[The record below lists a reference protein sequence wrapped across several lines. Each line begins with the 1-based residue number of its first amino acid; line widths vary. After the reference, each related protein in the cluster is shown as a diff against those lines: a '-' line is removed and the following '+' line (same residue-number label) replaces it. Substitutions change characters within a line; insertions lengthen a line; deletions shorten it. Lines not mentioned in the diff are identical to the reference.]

1 MKEFMIDK
9 VDKGCL
15 EYIIND
21 KEPSEPE
28 RVPFLNYREGCEMLH
43 KHLMNT
49 NMQSIGIHADVDFD
63 GVASSKIMNV
73 FIEELGQ
80 SYITKNYIN
89 GIREHGL
96 KERHIEFINNANCQ
110 LLIVVDSASN
120 DIDIIKQLNCDV
132 LVLDHHKIEHTE
144 YTGDTIGGKYIIIN
158 NTISNLKDNYTAE
171 DRMSGAEVV
180 YEFIRQYEI
189 MYNTGALIENRQ
201 MYEWVGVSL
210 YTDVIPLGNI
220 RNQYYIGKTVN
231 NTDIEQDLSKMLK
244 SVRKWATRPNKSN
257 ILFQMAPVLNRA
269 IRAGV
274 SSAVL
279 DIVLNNPSK
288 LGEIDVYSEQQKS
301 IVDFY
306 KARADINDSYAKVE
320 IAPQYIGYSGV
331 IASAIKDQYSKTSI
345 AYQVVDGIAIGSAR
359 GKISGKDYRQPIN
372 NSGYYAQGHNTA
384 FGFRIPIEELDRVIK
399 SITSDEVSNEE
410 EYIVAGKAREVIKSR
425 YSIDRVDS
433 LMDNGVLWELGIF
446 NSRVSEGE
454 SIKILADREEI
465 NITEE
470 HPTYMKGEIMGVP
483 CILFSIPTT
492 KYIYIYIEY
501 SSTDNIV
508 KVYIRE
514 CPNYK

>member
-1 MKEFMIDK
+1 MKGFMTDK
-9 VDKGCL
+9 VDKDCL
-15 EYIIND
+15 EFIIND

-43 KHLMNT
+43 KHLMNM

-73 FIEELGQ
+73 FLEELGQ
-80 SYITKNYIN
+80 SYIAKNYIN

-132 LVLDHHKIEHTE
+132 LVLDHHKVEHTE
-144 YTGDTIGGKYIIIN
+144 YTGDTVGGRYIIIN
-158 NTISNLKDNYTAE
+158 NTVSNLEDNYTAE

-180 YEFIRQYEI
+180 YEFIRQYEF
-189 MYNTGALIENRQ
+189 MYNTGALIENRN

-210 YTDVIPLGNI
+210 YTDVIALGNI

-231 NTDIEQDLSKMLK
+231 NMDIEQDLSKMLK

-269 IRAGV
+269 IRAGA
-274 SSAVL
+274 SS
-279 DIVLNNPSK
+279 IVLNIVLNAPSK

-306 KARADINDSYAKVE
+306 KARAYISDSYAKVE
-320 IAPQYIGYSGV
+320 IAPQYTGYSGV

-359 GKISGKDYRQPIN
+359 GKISGKDYRQFIN
-372 NSGYYAQGHNTA
+372 SSGYYAQGHNTA
-384 FGFRIPIEELDRVIK
+384 FGFRIPIEELDNIIS
-399 SITSDEVSNEE
+399 SITNDEVSTEE
-410 EYIVAGKAREVIKSR
+410 EYVVAGKAREVIKSK
-425 YSIDRVDS
+425 YSIDRVDT
-433 LMDNGVLWELGIF
+433 LMNDGTLWELGVY

-454 SIKILADREEI
+454 CIKILADKDELS
-465 NITEE
+465 ITEE
-470 HPTYMKGEIMGVP
+470 YSTYMKGEILGVP
-483 CILFSIPTT
+483 CVVFSIPTT
-492 KYIYIYIEY
+492 KYIYLYIEY
-501 SSTDNIV
+501 SSTDSMV